1 MKSAA
6 YSHLCENDQVQ
17 LANRKV
23 AITLLFL
30 QIDARNAFSL
40 EKPGAS
46 SPNLRSKP
54 EPEVVLAAILD
65 TIGAK
70 WREDATKRHWRDI
83 IAGASETDLLA
94 FHLRSRVLDRK

>member
-1 MKSAA
+1 VKSAA
-6 YSHLCENDQVQ
+6 YPQLSENDQVQ

-30 QIDARNAFSL
+30 QIDARNAYCIK
-40 EKPGAS
+40 KPGVT

-65 TIGAK
+65 TLGAK
-70 WREDATKRHWRDI
+70 WCEDAPKRHWRDI
-83 IAGASETDLLA
+83 IVGASETDLLA
-94 FHLRSRVLDRK
+94 LHFRTRVLDRK

>member
-6 YSHLCENDQVQ
+6 YPHLCENDQVQ
-17 LANRKV
+17 RANRKV

-30 QIDARNAFSL
+30 QIDVRNAFIIR
-40 EKPGAS
+40 KPGAT
-46 SPNLRSKP
+46 SPNLQSKP

-70 WREDATKRHWRDI
+70 WREDAPKRHWRHI
-83 IAGASETDLLA
+83 VAGASETDLLA
-94 FHLRSRVLDRK
+94 FHFRFRVLDRK

>member
-1 MKSAA
+1 M
-6 YSHLCENDQVQ
+6 
-17 LANRKV
+17 
-23 AITLLFL
+23 
-30 QIDARNAFSL
+30 
-40 EKPGAS
+40 KPGAA

-70 WREDATKRHWRDI
+70 SHEDALKRHWRDI

-94 FHLRSRVLDRK
+94 FHLRSPVLDRK

>member
-6 YSHLCENDQVQ
+6 YPQLSENDQVQ

-30 QIDARNAFSL
+30 QIAARNAFIVR
-40 EKPGAS
+40 KPCAIS
-46 SPNLRSKP
+46 QNLWSKP

-70 WREDATKRHWRDI
+70 WREDAPKRHWRDI

-94 FHLRSRVLDRK
+94 FHFPSRVLDRK

>member
-1 MKSAA
+1 MKLAA
-6 YSHLCENDQVQ
+6 YPQLSENDQ

-30 QIDARNAFSL
+30 QIDARNAYYAW
-40 EKPGAS
+40 KPGAT
-46 SPNLRSKP
+46 SPNLRSKR

-70 WREDATKRHWRDI
+70 SHEDALKRHWRDI
-83 IAGASETDLLA
+83 IARASETDLLA
-94 FHLRSRVLDRK
+94 FHFRSRMLDRK